1 MPAGQ
6 SPITQDPNVVQDGRT
21 TRQRRLRPVVMVNTG
36 EGKGKTTAAMGTA
49 LRAWN
54 HGWDVGVFQFVKSGR
69 WHVGEQDALQ
79 ALGSLHESTGAGGRV
94 TWETMGTGWSWTR
107 AFDAAEDP
115 ARAAQEG
122 WRHVKELLDDEAFD
136 FYLLDE
142 FTYPLDWGWID
153 VSEVVEVL
161 THRPG
166 SQQVV
171 VTGRRAPRALVEM
184 ADIVTE
190 MTKIK
195 HPFDL
200 GQRGQAGIEW

>member
-79 ALGSLHESTGAGGRV
+79 ALGSLHDGCAGCRAASSQPHTSARGTPSANLLTRPGPNTDPGLSRAGGGS
-94 TWETMGTGWSWTR
+94 GT
-107 AFDAAEDP
+107 AC
-115 ARAAQEG
+115 
-122 WRHVKELLDDEAFD
+122 
-136 FYLLDE
+136 
-142 FTYPLDWGWID
+142 
-153 VSEVVEVL
+153 
-161 THRPG
+161 
-166 SQQVV
+166 
-171 VTGRRAPRALVEM
+171 GRNERRS
-184 ADIVTE
+184 
-190 MTKIK
+190 
-195 HPFDL
+195 
-200 GQRGQAGIEW
+200 RW